1 MLWTLS
7 LIRPRWCF
15 LPQRRGGEGP
25 VGSAESSK
33 LKTSLCSTGGLQTW
47 HAGGGGAGDIL
58 TPWHQTFHL
67 ASLSREYILS
77 VTREVI
83 NCSDTSWGT
92 VRNFGLY
99 YTSDPKELRCR
110 CRNHHAASLFI
121 QVVMWCGGRSVGVKA
136 LDSSVERLWFHLQ
149 STSRQFLLSFQSN
162 IPQCVLV
169 YSPLLTITL
178 LRPSHPL
185 IQFVLVSLF
194 SFF

>member
-7 LIRPRWCF
+7 LIRPRSCF

-121 QVVMWCGGRSVGVKA
+121 QVVMWCGGRSVGRLGLRHWTVASRGCDFISKA
-136 LDSSVERLWFHLQ
+136 HHASFSCRSKATSPSVYWCTVR
-149 STSRQFLLSFQSN
+149 
-162 IPQCVLV
+162 
-169 YSPLLTITL
+169 Y
-178 LRPSHPL
+178 
-185 IQFVLVSLF
+185 
-194 SFF
+194 

>member
-67 ASLSREYILS
+67 ASLSLGNTSSVLQGKSLTALILAGEQSATLGFIIQATPKNCAADVATIMLPACLSKWWCDVVVGRLGLRHWTVASRGCDFISKAHHASFSCRSKATSPS
-77 VTREVI
+77 VYW
-83 NCSDTSWGT
+83 CT
-92 VRNFGLY
+92 VRY
-99 YTSDPKELRCR
+99 
-110 CRNHHAASLFI
+110 
-121 QVVMWCGGRSVGVKA
+121 
-136 LDSSVERLWFHLQ
+136 
-149 STSRQFLLSFQSN
+149 
-162 IPQCVLV
+162 
-169 YSPLLTITL
+169 
-178 LRPSHPL
+178 
-185 IQFVLVSLF
+185 
-194 SFF
+194 

>member
-15 LPQRRGGEGP
+15 LPQRRGREGP

-67 ASLSREYILS
+67 ASLSLGNTSSVLQGKSLTALILAGEQS
-77 VTREVI
+77 ATLGFI
-83 NCSDTSWGT
+83 IQATPKNCAADH
-92 VRNFGLY
+92 
-99 YTSDPKELRCR
+99 
-110 CRNHHAASLFI
+110 HHATSLFI